1 MSIFQASCF
10 YVDCMFNVGWFG
22 EDTENLGEYYY
33 NSIPMVN
40 IYIYNEIDIDTDTYL
55 TLWGPLL
62 P

>member
-40 IYIYNEIDIDTDTYL
+40 IYIYI
-55 TLWGPLL
+55 
-62 P
+62 